1 MTIRYLTIF
10 LAVAEYGTMSA
21 AAKHLYLSQPTVSQA
36 IREMEQHY
44 HGLLFERFG
53 KKLYLTEMGK
63 LLLSHARDLVS
74 RFEQL
79 DELMLNQGQNER
91 FRLGT
96 TGTTLTVG
104 TCLAPALI
112 GELEQSLTGLEVY
125 SFVSNTHE
133 IEEKLLKSELDAAVV
148 EGEIQSPDLVV
159 IPIIED
165 CLVLGCGSR
174 HPFFEKIQI
183 SNSELN
189 GQCFAMREQGSGTR
203 QLFEDYVKRHHI
215 SIKVTWEAN
224 CPRTIINA
232 VIWNKVLSVMSL
244 RLLTHE
250 LAHEKIRVF
259 YDEKQEW
266 NRKFKLVYHK
276 NKFLTPAIYE
286 LEKILYQHKEMK
298 LPKEYG
304 ILAHE

>member
-1 MTIRYLTIF
+1 MIKTMTIRYLTIF

-53 KKLYLTEMGK
+53 KKLYLTERGK

-91 FRLGT
+91 FRL
-96 TGTTLTVG
+96 GTTLTVG

-133 IEEKLLKSELDAAVV
+133 IEE
-148 EGEIQSPDLVV
+148 
-159 IPIIED
+159 
-165 CLVLGCGSR
+165 
-174 HPFFEKIQI
+174 
-183 SNSELN
+183 
-189 GQCFAMREQGSGTR
+189 
-203 QLFEDYVKRHHI
+203 
-215 SIKVTWEAN
+215 
-224 CPRTIINA
+224 
-232 VIWNKVLSVMSL
+232 
-244 RLLTHE
+244 
-250 LAHEKIRVF
+250 
-259 YDEKQEW
+259 
-266 NRKFKLVYHK
+266 
-276 NKFLTPAIYE
+276 
-286 LEKILYQHKEMK
+286 
-298 LPKEYG
+298 
-304 ILAHE
+304 

>member
-53 KKLYLTEMGK
+53 KKLYLTERGK

-91 FRLGT
+91 FRL
-96 TGTTLTVG
+96 GTTLTVG

-215 SIKVTWEAN
+215 SIKVT
-224 CPRTIINA
+224 
-232 VIWNKVLSVMSL
+232 
-244 RLLTHE
+244 
-250 LAHEKIRVF
+250 
-259 YDEKQEW
+259 
-266 NRKFKLVYHK
+266 
-276 NKFLTPAIYE
+276 
-286 LEKILYQHKEMK
+286 
-298 LPKEYG
+298 
-304 ILAHE
+304 

>member
-1 MTIRYLTIF
+1 
-10 LAVAEYGTMSA
+10 MS
-21 AAKHLYLSQPTVSQA
+21 K
-36 IREMEQHY
+36 
-44 HGLLFERFG
+44 
-53 KKLYLTEMGK
+53 
-63 LLLSHARDLVS
+63 
-74 RFEQL
+74 
-79 DELMLNQGQNER
+79 
-91 FRLGT
+91 
-96 TGTTLTVG
+96 
-104 TCLAPALI
+104 
-112 GELEQSLTGLEVY
+112 
-125 SFVSNTHE
+125 THE

-266 NRKFKLVYHK
+266 NRKFKLVYQK

-286 LEKILYQHKEMK
+286 FE
-298 LPKEYG
+298 
-304 ILAHE
+304 